1 MVPGAWL
8 FLLLSGRWRAKAD
21 WIDRL
26 GQILGAYWILHL
38 AHLVFNNWLIGWLP
52 AL

>member
-1 MVPGAWL
+1 VPGAWL
-8 FLLLSGRWRAKAD
+8 FLALSGRWRAQAD

-26 GQILGAYWILHL
+26 GRILGAFWIFYL
-38 AHLVFNNWLIGWLP
+38 AHLVFSTWLILWLP